1 LQIASALTTIEALSL
16 TSEEAMTKYSTNE
29 FKTGLKVL
37 IDNEP
42 FAIMSNEMVKPGK
55 GQAFNRVKLRNL
67 KTGRVLDRT
76 FKAYETLDG
85 ADVADMDMQYLY
97 NDGSDWH
104 FMDPVS
110 FEQQAISKSVLAGV
124 ENWLKD
130 GTMCV
135 VTLFNGQAILVQP
148 PNFVELQIVKSDPG
162 VRGDT
167 TSNVMKPAELE
178 TGAMVRVPLFV
189 DQGEVIRVDTR
200 TGDYASRVKD

>member
-1 LQIASALTTIEALSL
+1 
-16 TSEEAMTKYSTNE
+16 MTKYSTNE